1 MGKSSLKKGTTMKL
15 SAPVK
20 KSGIENTKKA
30 KYTAEEIKRGI
41 TISKMGERVI
51 QTSL

>member
-1 MGKSSLKKGTTMKL
+1 MGKSSLKKVASMKI

-20 KSGIENTKKA
+20 KTVGDNTKKT
-30 KYTAEEIKRGI
+30 KYTTEEIKRGI
-41 TISKMGERVI
+41 TITKMGERVI